1 MKAHKANADHSE
13 QRAAGNVL
21 DHIVDRDQATLLL
34 EVFKHTHPCRR
45 VFADRVGIRVSSPG
59 KAECRAK
66 GLVAPSERGEDGVFA
81 VATDRHKAAIRR
93 VLQQLRE
100 NFGRAEFAGR

>member
-34 EVFKHTHPCRR
+34 EVFKHTHPC
-45 VFADRVGIRVSSPG
+45 
-59 KAECRAK
+59 
-66 GLVAPSERGEDGVFA
+66 
-81 VATDRHKAAIRR
+81 
-93 VLQQLRE
+93 
-100 NFGRAEFAGR
+100 